1 MFYGTD
7 QAEPLKKIAP
17 NLLKT
22 QIYFHPMLGELITS
36 KTRLRLLI
44 KFFISQA
51 NRGYLN
57 GLATEMGE
65 STNSIRKELNHLQ
78 SAGYL
83 EKVKL
88 NNKVE
93 YKANTKHPLYD
104 VLRKVVLK
112 HLGLEDVV
120 DTVLERMGSIKK
132 IILVGDYA
140 LGNDSGKIEVFL
152 VGEQLNMDYIV
163 QLEEKIEKLIKRK
176 ISFYLTTKFTS
187 EQPHIILF
195 NEKDTK

>member
-1 MFYGTD
+1 
-7 QAEPLKKIAP
+7 
-17 NLLKT
+17 
-22 QIYFHPMLGELITS
+22 MLGELITS

-65 STNSIRKELNHLQ
+65 STNSIRKELNHLHD
-78 SAGYL
+78 AGYL
-83 EKVKL
+83 SKVK
-88 NNKVE
+88 NDNKIE
-93 YKANTKHPLYD
+93 YQANSKHPLYE

-120 DTVLERMGSIKK
+120 ETVLDRMGNVQK

-140 LGNDSGKIEVFL
+140 QGNDTGNIEVFL
-152 VGEQLNMDYIV
+152 IGKDLNMEYII

-176 ISFYLTTKFTS
+176 VSFYLASKFLS
-187 EQPHIILF
+187 ERKHIMLY
-195 NEKDTK
+195 ESQ

>member
-1 MFYGTD
+1 MFAVSQGQTGRSRKIN
-7 QAEPLKKIAP
+7 EPK
-17 NLLKT
+17 NL
-22 QIYFHPMLGELITS
+22 MLGELITS

-78 SAGYL
+78 GAGYL
-83 EKVKL
+83 EKVKVD
-88 NNKVE
+88 NKVE
-93 YKANTKHPLYD
+93 YKANTNHPLFD
-104 VLRKVVLK
+104 VLQKVVLK

-120 DTVLERMGSIKK
+120 DTVLERMGDVEQ

-140 LGNDSGKIEVFL
+140 KGKDSGLIEVFL
-152 VGEQLNMDYIV
+152 IGQGLNMDYIA
-163 QLEEKIEKLIKRK
+163 QLEDKIEKIIKRRV
-176 ISFYLTTKFTS
+176 SFYLASKFLADRD
-187 EQPHIILF
+187 HIVLF
-195 NEKDTK
+195 NSKEK

>member
-1 MFYGTD
+1 
-7 QAEPLKKIAP
+7 
-17 NLLKT
+17 
-22 QIYFHPMLGELITS
+22 MLGELITS

-65 STNSIRKELNHLQ
+65 STNSIRKELNHLEG
-78 SAGYL
+78 AGYL
-83 EKVKL
+83 DKIKVD
-88 NNKVE
+88 NKVE
-93 YKANTKHPLYD
+93 YKANINHPLYD

-120 DTVLERMGSIKK
+120 EKVLERMGAVKE

-140 LGNDSGKIEVFL
+140 LGIDSGKIEVFL
-152 VGEQLNMDYIV
+152 IGEQLNMDYIA
-163 QLEEKIEKLIKRK
+163 QLEEKIEKLIMRK
-176 ISFYLTTKFTS
+176 ISFYLATKFLS
-187 EQPHIILF
+187 DQSHIILF
-195 NEKDTK
+195 NEKDIK